1 MQKKLFD
8 IRSSI
13 IKACEDGA
21 FLLSKENLHKEQADG
36 KEEEEKK
43 RRKKKEETTPDWI
56 KISAHSFKRIREI
69 VNNYVNK
76 DGIVKYTLN

>member
-1 MQKKLFD
+1 MALFYCLKK
-8 IRSSI
+8 IC
-13 IKACEDGA
+13 IKNR
-21 FLLSKENLHKEQADG
+21 LTG
-36 KEEEEKK
+36 KKK
-43 RRKKKEETTPDWI
+43 KKKKDEKKKEETTPDWI